1 MTDWRHSESSTDAQS
16 EKPEPMEPKDVFKFV
31 LDTRNFEIT
40 NFWQR
45 SNYFLVL
52 NTGLAVAFFNLKDN
66 GVGYSPYI
74 AGVGMFVS
82 FLWGRVT
89 LGSKFWQIHWERKLA
104 QVENE
109 YVASGVLP
117 ASLKLFNQPVPEV
130 TAEVT
135 QALRNERHT
144 GVFAQV
150 VDRLIAK
157 KPSVTLAMIA
167 LSFLAFACWFALLVL
182 NLPGK
187 EVRPN
192 PSLERTATGK
202 PLGPPAG
209 TVNLPASGP
218 SAFPASA
225 PQLKR

>member
-1 MTDWRHSESSTDAQS
+1 MTDWRYYEPNENAQGK
-16 EKPEPMEPKDVFKFV
+16 EPEPMEPKDVFKFV

-52 NTGLAVAFFNLKDN
+52 NTGLAVAFFNLKDHS
-66 GVGYSPYI
+66 VGYSPYI
-74 AGVGMFVS
+74 AGVGMFVAY
-82 FLWGRVT
+82 LWSRVT

-109 YVASGVLP
+109 YVSCGVLP

-135 QALRNERHT
+135 LALRSERHT
-144 GVFAQV
+144 SVFSQL

-167 LSFLAFACWFALLVL
+167 LSFVVFACWFALLL
-182 NLPGK
+182 L
-187 EVRPN
+187 
-192 PSLERTATGK
+192 T
-202 PLGPPAG
+202 
-209 TVNLPASGP
+209 
-218 SAFPASA
+218 FPAM
-225 PQLKR
+225 R